1 MTEYINNLFK
11 IIELILDKF
20 LNINKTL
27 EQNNYI
33 KILMFILIINI
44 GFIII
49 YKFIEMANS
58 ETENDKENRIAQR
71 NIRLLEKEY
80 RYNFRKKR

>member
-11 IIELILDKF
+11 IIELILNKF
-20 LNINKTL
+20 LIINKTL

-33 KILMFILIINI
+33 KILMFIFIINI

-49 YKFIEMANS
+49 YKFIEMSNL

>member
-1 MTEYINNLFK
+1 
-11 IIELILDKF
+11 
-20 LNINKTL
+20 
-27 EQNNYI
+27 
-33 KILMFILIINI
+33 MFILIINI
-44 GFIII
+44 GFIVI
-49 YKFIEMANS
+49 YKFIEMANT

>member
-1 MTEYINNLFK
+1 MIEYINNLFK
-11 IIELILDKF
+11 IIELILNKF
-20 LNINKTL
+20 LIINKTL

-33 KILMFILIINI
+33 KILMFIFIINI

-49 YKFIEMANS
+49 YKFIEMANL
-58 ETENDKENRIAQR
+58 ETENDKEDRIAQR